1 MRTRE
6 EASMTRS
13 VSRPRRD
20 AGAVG
25 ILTAILVPTF
35 LVFCAIAIDVG
46 NWYVTAQQ
54 VQKAADAAAL
64 AGVTKM
70 PNDYPGASTTA
81 LAMSSTNGY
90 PNAGINSVA
99 TFQTGRNSEL
109 GVTVTTTVNNVFGS
123 IFGNPTT
130 TIARTAIADYQ
141 GPAIMGSPCNTF
153 GNEPDS
159 TSVTPPAG
167 TSIPTTTNGG
177 YATCQSRTPNFWATI
192 EGPQTD
198 KVQGDRY
205 STIDCSSSTDGCSG
219 TNSQGGNNTEYN
231 ANGYFFVI
239 RVGEAAKNQNLTV
252 QLYDPAFVYSNNDCS
267 SLSSITGTNNMNP
280 FVPTGASTRY
290 AASAGAFCP
299 GDYFP
304 GGGSS
309 AMVTSY
315 VMRSAV
321 NSQNPLDAPVISG
334 CVKQYG
340 AQTSAPTTTQLTS
353 SSGSYRAHL
362 AEVFH
367 QWDDLCT
374 FVPQTAGDYYLQVRT
389 SASTTGATVQSG
401 GGTNPLIYTGG
412 ANASSTSVTQTTG
425 EGDNSFGI
433 RAFVGSASAQPNSVN
448 ASVSVAGWER
458 MPMYQNVASGS
469 TFNLLQVK
477 PDAAGKSFYFDLFDV
492 GDGSTGTVTV
502 KAPLESGIADTALTG
517 CQYTT
522 SLSDTTPSNANLNG
536 LCRFSTS
543 GQNGKVLELTVPI
556 PAGYNCGQ
564 GMTGGS
570 DNPGACWFRVTVN
583 WSGSPT
589 DITTWNA
596 TIGGDALRLV
606 Q

>member
-1 MRTRE
+1 MI
-6 EASMTRS
+6 
-13 VSRPRRD
+13 SRARLRRRRRGLSET
-20 AGAVG
+20 GAVG

-35 LVFCAIAIDVG
+35 LVFCAVAIDIG

-54 VQKAADAAAL
+54 VQKAADAASL

-70 PNDYPGASTTA
+70 PNDYTGASNVA
-81 LAMSSTNGY
+81 LAMSATNGF
-90 PNAGINSVA
+90 PNSGSSAVA
-99 TFQTGRNSEL
+99 TFQTGRSSEL

-130 TIARTAIADYQ
+130 TIARTAVADYQ

-153 GNEPDS
+153 GNEPDGNS
-159 TSVTPPAG
+159 AVTPAG
-167 TSIPTTTNGG
+167 TTIPNDTSQGG
-177 YATCQSRTPNFWATI
+177 YTTCQKTVNPPNFWATV
-192 EGPQTD
+192 EGPETD

-205 STIDCSSSTDGCSG
+205 STIDCSSSTDGCNG
-219 TNSQGGNNTEYN
+219 TNSQGGNNIEYN
-231 ANGYFFVI
+231 ENGYFFVV
-239 RVGEAAKNQNLTV
+239 RVAPAAVNQSLTI
-252 QLYDPAFVYSNNDCS
+252 QLYDPAFVFTDNDCG
-267 SLSSITGTNNMNP
+267 SLPSGTWTNGMNP
-280 FVPTGASTRY
+280 FVPTGAATRY
-290 AASAGAFCP
+290 DDTANAFCP

-304 GGGSS
+304 GGGSN

-321 NSQNPLDAPVISG
+321 NSFNPLAAPVISG
-334 CVKQYG
+334 CVKQFG
-340 AQTSAPTTTQLTS
+340 SQTSAPTVNQLTQ
-353 SSGSYRAHL
+353 GNASYRAHL

-367 QWDDLCT
+367 QWVDLCT
-374 FVPQTAGDYYLQVRT
+374 FVPTTAGDYYLQVRS
-389 SASTTGATVQSG
+389 SASTSGATVQSG
-401 GGTNPLIYTGG
+401 GGSNPLIYTGG
-412 ANASSTSVTQTTG
+412 ANASSLSATQTSG
-425 EGDNSFGI
+425 SGDNSFGI
-433 RAFVGSASAQPNSVN
+433 RAFFGSKASQPSSLN

-477 PDAAGKSFYFDLFDV
+477 PDAAGKSFYFDLYDV

-502 KAPLESGIADTALTG
+502 KPPVDSGLADTALTG
-517 CQYTT
+517 CQYIT
-522 SLSDTTPSNANLNG
+522 SLADTTPSNANLNG

-556 PAGYNCGQ
+556 PPGYTCDGDSP
-564 GMTGGS
+564 GG
-570 DNPGACWFRVTVN
+570 CWFRVTVN

-596 TIGGDALRLV
+596 SIGGDALRLV